1 MFSALLNRCCC
12 LLKLAEEEKNEIVE
26 GNEEGKSMMKEGLRD
41 ICQAQQLI
49 SVNRLAGESI
59 TVANFGRQ

>member
-1 MFSALLNRCCC
+1 
-12 LLKLAEEEKNEIVE
+12 
-26 GNEEGKSMMKEGLRD
+26 MKEGLSD

-59 TVANFGRQ
+59 TVANFGQCQ